1 MVSAEIIRW
10 SASVSGIIAA
20 IIVALNL
27 GRRATGLGFVV
38 FTASSVTWILA
49 GYMEDLPSLVTQ
61 NAVLTA
67 VNGNE
72 QLLALSRH
80 QIVQPQE
87 QRTHNVPTCDARLEL

>member
-10 SASVSGIIAA
+10 SASASGIIAA

-67 VNGNE
+67 VN
-72 QLLALSRH
+72 ALGIYRWL
-80 QIVQPQE
+80 IL
-87 QRTHNVPTCDARLEL
+87 RK